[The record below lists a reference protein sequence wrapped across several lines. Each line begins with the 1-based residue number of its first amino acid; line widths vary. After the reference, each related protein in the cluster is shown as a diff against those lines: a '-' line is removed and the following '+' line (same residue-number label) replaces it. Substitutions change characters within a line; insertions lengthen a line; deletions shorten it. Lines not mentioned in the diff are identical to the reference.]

1 MTDSAIAALVAEL
14 EADHHDAD
22 LNYWNRLAGRA
33 AAVLRQVL
41 EQRNRTEKV
50 YAQAL
55 HDYNALRDEAAARE
69 VALREALEVIA
80 TGSPGRVRSW
90 LISHGY
96 ADADSFVEP
105 EYLEAVDVARNIL
118 ANPSTAAQ
126 ALAERLKAAD
136 KLASKASIVGAVA
149 HIHHWQDE
157 LQDLALAY
165 GGAGQAHKEA

>member
-1 MTDSAIAALVAEL
+1 M
-14 EADHHDAD
+14 
-22 LNYWNRLAGRA
+22 
-33 AAVLRQVL
+33 L

-157 LQDLALAY
+157 LQDLAFAY
-165 GGAGQAHKEA
+165 RRAGQAHKEA

>member
-80 TGSPGRVRSW
+80 TGSPSRVRSW
-90 LISHGY
+90 LVSHGY

-105 EYLEAVDVARNIL
+105 EYLEAVDVACNIL
-118 ANPSTAAQ
+118 ANPSPAAQ
-126 ALAERLKAAD
+126 KLVERLAAAD
-136 KLASKASIVGAVA
+136 HLALHVEGNMGRLASIPGGTHLIGALRV
-149 HIHHWQDE
+149 
-157 LQDLALAY
+157 Y
-165 GGAGQAHKEA
+165 RRAGQETL